1 MKKIPIIFI
10 FSALSA
16 ICNAQSSYQY
26 GIIPSINLHKKIPGN
41 WATNF
46 KLESRQSIFNQELKY
61 DYLLT
66 EVSLVVTKRIATNIT
81 VGGGYLLRAVDDK
94 FKNRAIQQ
102 ISFSKKYPG
111 LRMAHR
117 IMTDQ
122 TFEKNENT
130 ELRLRYRISS
140 EIPLEGQSIDVKEF
154 YLKINNEYLNSL
166 QGVDYDLEVRGVAL
180 LGYSVSALNDVEI
193 GIDYRLD
200 SFVSGNPRNRTW
212 LSINFF
218 HSLGK

>member
-1 MKKIPIIFI
+1 
-10 FSALSA
+10 
-16 ICNAQSSYQY
+16 
-26 GIIPSINLHKKIPGN
+26 
-41 WATNF
+41 
-46 KLESRQSIFNQELKY
+46 
-61 DYLLT
+61 
-66 EVSLVVTKRIATNIT
+66 
-81 VGGGYLLRAVDDK
+81 
-94 FKNRAIQQ
+94 
-102 ISFSKKYPG
+102 
-111 LRMAHR
+111 
-117 IMTDQ
+117 MTDQ

-130 ELRLRYRISS
+130 EFRLRYRISS
-140 EIPLEGQSIDVKEF
+140 EIPLEGQSIDVNEF

-166 QGVDYDLEVRGVAL
+166 QGVDYDLEVRGVVL